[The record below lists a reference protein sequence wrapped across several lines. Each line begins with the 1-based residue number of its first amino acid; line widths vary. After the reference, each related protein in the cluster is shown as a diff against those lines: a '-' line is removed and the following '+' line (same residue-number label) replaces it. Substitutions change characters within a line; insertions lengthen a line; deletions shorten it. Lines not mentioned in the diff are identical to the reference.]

1 MARSGFERAQFSQRR
16 QLVHP
21 AILDEL
27 SSPAPE
33 FFGFA
38 PAKPCRLGCMQQRW
52 ETRVLLTAQ
61 SGVSEYLAA
70 VHRLAPLIREQR
82 SSFDRERRIP
92 EAVFAALADAGL
104 FRLYLP
110 KTLGGPE
117 LSPFDFMRIV
127 EAASALDGSVGWL
140 VGNGG
145 GMSRIGGYLPESVAR
160 DWFADPRAF
169 IVSATGA
176 IGRAERANGGYRVSG
191 RWPFGSGA
199 HHATR
204 FMGLASAKTSEG
216 ENGPPMCCYFNRSDV
231 QVHDTWFVSGLRATG
246 SCDFEVQSVFV
257 PIEHTHPLVDFKP
270 TQAGPLYRLPGL
282 SAFAWTVSV
291 VPLGIAQGAID
302 SFVGLAGKKMRLGSS
317 VPLRDHEPIQSMIG
331 RSETAVRAARA
342 FLVDAMEE
350 LMAATDIGGD
360 RLLQARAFFR
370 AACANAAESAV
381 RVVDW
386 IAADAGTAAIFET
399 GTLERSV
406 RDVHAATKHV
416 AMSPNSYVVAGR
428 LSLGLEPGTTR
439 I

>member
-1 MARSGFERAQFSQRR
+1 M
-16 QLVHP
+16 LMTV
-21 AILDEL
+21 
-27 SSPAPE
+27 
-33 FFGFA
+33 
-38 PAKPCRLGCMQQRW
+38 
-52 ETRVLLTAQ
+52 Q

-70 VHRLAPLIREQR
+70 VHRLGPLIRDQR
-82 SSFDRERRIP
+82 RSFDQERRIP
-92 EAVFAALADAGL
+92 DGVFTALADAGL

-145 GMSRIGGYLPESVAR
+145 GMSRIGGYLQESTVR

-169 IVSATGA
+169 VVSATGA
-176 IGRAERANGGYRVSG
+176 IGTAERVSGGYRVSG

-204 FMGLASAKTSEG
+204 FMGLASFKSTDG
-216 ENGPPMCCYFNRSDV
+216 QNGPPVCCYFSKSDV
-231 QVHDTWFVSGLRATG
+231 QVYDTWFVSGLRATG
-246 SCDFEVQSVFV
+246 SCDFEVQNVFV
-257 PIEHTHPLVDFKP
+257 PIEHTHPLVDFTP
-270 TQAGPLYRLPGL
+270 THPGPLYRLPGL

-302 SFVGLAGKKMRLGSS
+302 YFIELAGKKMRLGSAL
-317 VPLRDHEPIQSMIG
+317 PLREHESTQAMIG
-331 RSETAVRAARA
+331 RAETAVRAARA

-350 LMAATDIGGD
+350 LMTATDVGGD

-370 AACANAAESAV
+370 AACTNAADTAI

-386 IAADAGTAAIFET
+386 IATDAGTAAIFEA

-416 AMSPNSYVVAGR
+416 AMTPNSYIVAGR
-428 LSLGLEPGTTR
+428 LTLGLEPGTTR

>member
-1 MARSGFERAQFSQRR
+1 
-16 QLVHP
+16 
-21 AILDEL
+21 
-27 SSPAPE
+27 
-33 FFGFA
+33 
-38 PAKPCRLGCMQQRW
+38 MQQRW
-52 ETRVLLTAQ
+52 EALVLVTAQ

-82 SSFDRERRIP
+82 RSFDQERRIP
-92 EAVFAALADAGL
+92 EGVFTALADAGL

-160 DWFADPRAF
+160 DWFVDPRAF

-176 IGRAERANGGYRVSG
+176 IGTAERANGGYRVSG

-204 FMGLASAKTSEG
+204 FMGLASVKTSEG
-216 ENGPPMCCYFNRSDV
+216 ENGPPMCCYFNKSDV
-231 QVHDTWFVSGLRATG
+231 QMHDTWFVSGLRATG
-246 SCDFEVQSVFV
+246 SCDFEVQNVFV
-257 PIEHTHPLVDFKP
+257 PVEHTHPLVDFKP
-270 TQAGPLYRLPGL
+270 TQAGLLYRLPGL

-302 SFVGLAGKKMRLGSS
+302 SFVGFAGKKMRLGSS
-317 VPLRDHEPIQSMIG
+317 VPLRDHESIQGMIG

-350 LMAATDIGGD
+350 LMAATDVGGD
-360 RLLQARAFFR
+360 RLIQARAFFR
-370 AACANAAESAV
+370 AACTNAAESAI

-406 RDVHAATKHV
+406 RDVHVAAKHV
-416 AMSPNSYVVAGR
+416 AMTPNSYVVAGR

>member
-1 MARSGFERAQFSQRR
+1 M
-16 QLVHP
+16 LMTV
-21 AILDEL
+21 
-27 SSPAPE
+27 
-33 FFGFA
+33 
-38 PAKPCRLGCMQQRW
+38 
-52 ETRVLLTAQ
+52 Q

-70 VHRLAPLIREQR
+70 VHRLVPLIREQR
-82 SSFDRERRIP
+82 RSFDQERRIP
-92 EAVFAALADAGL
+92 DGVFTALADAGL

-145 GMSRIGGYLPESVAR
+145 GMSRIGGYLQESTVR

-169 IVSATGA
+169 VVSATGA
-176 IGRAERANGGYRVSG
+176 IGTAERVSEGYRVSG

-204 FMGLASAKTSEG
+204 FMGLASFKSTDG
-216 ENGPPMCCYFNRSDV
+216 QNGPPVCCYFSKSDV
-231 QVHDTWFVSGLRATG
+231 QVYDTWFVSGLRATG
-246 SCDFEVQSVFV
+246 SCDFEVQNVFV
-257 PIEHTHPLVDFKP
+257 PIEHTHPLVDFTP
-270 TQAGPLYRLPGL
+270 THPGPLYRLPGL

-302 SFVGLAGKKMRLGSS
+302 YFIELAGKKMRLGSAL
-317 VPLRDHEPIQSMIG
+317 PLREHESTQAMIG
-331 RSETAVRAARA
+331 RAETAVRAARA
-342 FLVDAMEE
+342 FMVDAMEE
-350 LMAATDIGGD
+350 LMTATDVGGD

-370 AACANAAESAV
+370 AACTNAADTAI

-386 IAADAGTAAIFET
+386 IASDAGTAAIFEA

-416 AMSPNSYVVAGR
+416 AMTPNNYIVAGR
-428 LSLGLEPGTTR
+428 LTLGLEPGTTR